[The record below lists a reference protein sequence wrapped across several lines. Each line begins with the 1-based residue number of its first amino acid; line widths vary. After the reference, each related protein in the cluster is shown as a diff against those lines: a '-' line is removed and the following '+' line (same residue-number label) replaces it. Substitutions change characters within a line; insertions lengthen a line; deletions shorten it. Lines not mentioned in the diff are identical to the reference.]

1 MRAGTL
7 AESAPG
13 RDLVAGRDRTTLL
26 TYAVLLVITAAAWA
40 HVLAS
45 AWGTNDMGGMDMV
58 MTPMLFD
65 GLGFVAAWGGMMA
78 AMMLP
83 SALPMIGLYA
93 ATQRNGANAVT
104 KAMRVAVFTLTYV
117 AFWAMTGVPIYF
129 ASVALGATRPL
140 PYGIAGV
147 LFVAGIFQVSSLKQV
162 CLRNCRS
169 PLGFLLG
176 HWRAGWR
183 GSLAMGGA
191 HALYCVGCCWAL
203 MVVLVA
209 AGTMGLPWVLFI
221 AAVVAAEKL
230 LPHGEW
236 IARVTGVALMLL
248 GVATAFCPELATALR
263 RGGHPM

>member
-1 MRAGTL
+1 GTPS
-7 AESAPG
+7 ESAPG
-13 RDLVAGRDRTTLL
+13 PDVVAGRDRTTLL
-26 TYAVLLVITAAAWA
+26 TYAVLLVITAAAWV

-45 AWGTNDMGGMDMV
+45 AWGTNDMAGMEMV
-58 MTPMLFD
+58 MTPTVVD
-65 GLGFVAAWGGMMA
+65 GLGFVAAWGVMMA

-93 ATQRNGANAVT
+93 ATQRNGARAVT
-104 KAMRVAVFTLTYV
+104 KAMRVTVFALTYV

-129 ASVALGATRPL
+129 ASVALGATQSL

-183 GSLAMGGA
+183 GSLAMGCA

-209 AGTMGLPWVLFI
+209 AGTMGLPCVLFI
-221 AAVVAAEKL
+221 PALSAAPHP
-230 LPHGEW
+230 LPPPDC
-236 IARVTGVALMLL
+236 A
-248 GVATAFCPELATALR
+248 
-263 RGGHPM
+263 